1 MKVHVLASLGSG
13 VAAVLVPKCPICIAG
28 WLSVVGIGAGVG
40 ATVALV
46 LRPALVV
53 LAIITAAFVLVGWV
67 RARASA
73 KAGCCSE
80 HARAVAPSRGHADH
94 S

>member
-1 MKVHVLASLGSG
+1 MKAQVLASLGSG
-13 VAAVLVPKCPICIAG
+13 IAAVFVPKCPMCIAG

-53 LAIITAAFVLVGWV
+53 LATITAALVLARWV
-67 RARASA
+67 RARS
-73 KAGCCSE
+73 KVGCCSE